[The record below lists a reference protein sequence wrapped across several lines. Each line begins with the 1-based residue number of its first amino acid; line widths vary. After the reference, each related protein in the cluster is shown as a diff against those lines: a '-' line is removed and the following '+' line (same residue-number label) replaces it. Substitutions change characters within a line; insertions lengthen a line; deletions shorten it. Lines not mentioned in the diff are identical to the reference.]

1 MGYSKVVVNG
11 TTKLDLTQDT
21 VSAGVMVQGYT
32 AHDKAGEPV
41 EGNIPV
47 RNSDSITESE
57 GKVQIP
63 SGYYKSDVQFTP
75 GSASIGFDVL
85 VTYNA
90 E

>member
-1 MGYSKVVVNG
+1 MS
-11 TTKLDLTQDT
+11 
-21 VSAGVMVQGYT
+21 
-32 AHDKAGEPV
+32 
-41 EGNIPV
+41 V

-63 SGYYKSDVQFTP
+63 SGYYQSDVQFTP
-75 GSASIGFDVL
+75 SSASVGFETL